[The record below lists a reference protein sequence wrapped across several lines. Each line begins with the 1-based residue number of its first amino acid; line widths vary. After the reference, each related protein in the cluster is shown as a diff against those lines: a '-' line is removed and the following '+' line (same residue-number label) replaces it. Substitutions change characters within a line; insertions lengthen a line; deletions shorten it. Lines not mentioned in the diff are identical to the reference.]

1 MKSEQT
7 NKSIEIIKDFSVDP
21 RATEDKVIAKSLT
34 EKTEKTEKR
43 KSHSEVSQKN
53 SRQTNYL
60 PRKTDEWQQSR
71 PSENT
76 VTESGGDLHKVIKSK
91 PKADKHIHPSI
102 CNITKRQQKV
112 IEDYL
117 KNRRLWQQ
125 KFEKRMQELEEE
137 QRRIAEEEAKRLREL
152 EEEKELY
159 ADEYEMKGQ
168 RKKRKKRSARRA
180 SMVSLGVKQVIA
192 WKKSPRIPVKVT
204 RTSNMRMNNTT
215 YCRPSQILLLPVRP
229 VLLRIE
235 GPQIPVRETT
245 TAQLRSKYIK
255 KQKKEIEEKNVSLIK
270 YPTRPRFAIGI
281 SHL

>member
-1 MKSEQT
+1 MKSEQA
-7 NKSIEIIKDFSVDP
+7 NKSIEVVENFSVDP

-34 EKTEKTEKR
+34 EKKEKTEKR
-43 KSHSEVSQKN
+43 KSHSEISKKN

-60 PRKTDEWQQSR
+60 TRKTDELQQSR
-71 PSENT
+71 PSEST
-76 VTESGGDLHKVIKSK
+76 VAESGDLNKVVKSK
-91 PKADKHIHPSI
+91 PKSDKHIHPCI
-102 CNITKRQQKV
+102 CNLTKRQRKV

-125 KFEKRMQELEEE
+125 KFRKRMQELEEE
-137 QRRIAEEEAKRLREL
+137 QRRIAEEEAERLREL

-159 ADEYEMKGQ
+159 ADEYEIEGK

-180 SMVSLGVKQVIA
+180 SMVSLGVKQVII
-192 WKKSPRIPVKVT
+192 WKKSPKIPIKLT

-215 YCRPSQILLLPVRP
+215 YCRPLQILLSPVRP

-245 TAQLRSKYIK
+245 TTQLRSKYIK
-255 KQKKEIEEKNVSLIK
+255 KQRKEIEEKNVSLVK